1 MIVNITVL
9 VMTNSRKAGE
19 VGMKKILIGLL
30 LAGILM
36 TLAGCSGTARVRI
49 MRNSLLIDNIVLTI
63 RPGYT
68 LAEDAYDVAETDDGY
83 DIIIHAVKEE
93 VEDAY

>member
-1 MIVNITVL
+1 
-9 VMTNSRKAGE
+9 
-19 VGMKKILIGLL
+19 MKKTIIILL
-30 LAGILM
+30 LAVLLV
-36 TLAGCSGTARVRI
+36 TLTACSNTGRVRI
-49 MRNSLLIDNIVLTI
+49 SQNSVWIDNLVLSI
-63 RPGYT
+63 RHGYK

>member
-1 MIVNITVL
+1 
-9 VMTNSRKAGE
+9 
-19 VGMKKILIGLL
+19 MKKTIIVLL

-36 TLAGCSGTARVRI
+36 TLAGCSGTERVRI
-49 MRNSLLIDNIVLTI
+49 AQNSLWIDNMVLTI
-63 RPGYT
+63 RPGYK

>member
-1 MIVNITVL
+1 
-9 VMTNSRKAGE
+9 
-19 VGMKKILIGLL
+19 MKKILIGLL

-36 TLAGCSGTARVRI
+36 TLAGCSGTQRVRI
-49 MRNSLLIDNIVLTI
+49 AQNSIWIDNMVLAI
-63 RPGYT
+63 RPGYK
-68 LAEDAYDVAETDDGY
+68 LAEDAYDVTETDDGY

>member
-1 MIVNITVL
+1 
-9 VMTNSRKAGE
+9 
-19 VGMKKILIGLL
+19 MKKATVFLL

-36 TLAGCSGTARVRI
+36 TLAGCSGTQRVRI
-49 MRNSLLIDNIVLTI
+49 EQNSLLIDNMVLTI
-63 RPGYT
+63 RPGYK

-93 VEDAY
+93 VENAY